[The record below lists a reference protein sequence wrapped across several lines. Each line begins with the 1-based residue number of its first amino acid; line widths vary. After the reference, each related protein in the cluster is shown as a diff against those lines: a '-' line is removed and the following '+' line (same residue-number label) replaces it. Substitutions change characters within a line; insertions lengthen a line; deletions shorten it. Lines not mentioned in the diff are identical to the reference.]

1 MQRSATTVHG
11 HLAGF
16 VPARDGVFGL
26 VKTVKLFGPRIAAAL
41 AAGTLIAGY
50 SAAQTAPAA
59 DQEQEVP
66 STANLNLPQN
76 LQIFGKLDPNI
87 RKPTAIVNDA
97 VITGTD
103 VDQRIN
109 MVTGLRGIQVPAD
122 QIDQL
127 RLQVLRSII
136 DETLQIQE
144 AKNNDITVTAAEI
157 DQSFNRVARNF
168 SQSPEELRATL
179 TKMGSSD
186 RSLRRQI
193 EGELAWQRL
202 LRRRVEPFV
211 NVGDEEVKSIIARL
225 EASKGS
231 EEYHLKEIYLAA
243 TPDQLDEVAQGART
257 MIDQMRKGQPF
268 EYFARTFSD
277 ATTRAV
283 DGDLDWV
290 RPAVLPQPLAA
301 AAQEMQPGQIAGPI
315 EVPGGVSILFM
326 VDKRQVLMADPRDA
340 KLSLRQVSLRFPAGL
355 NQQQMA
361 DRAESFAKATSAI
374 QGCGNVTQVAT
385 SIGAEVV
392 DNDSIRVRD
401 LPPQLQD
408 IVLQMQIGQAT
419 PPFGSPEDGIRT
431 LVLCGR
437 DDARTASTPSPDQIQ
452 QGLEQERVNLRAQRM
467 LRDLRRDAIVDYR

>member
-1 MQRSATTVHG
+1 MDIVSACAPV
-11 HLAGF
+11 
-16 VPARDGVFGL
+16 RDGVFGL
-26 VKTVKLFGPRIAAAL
+26 GKTKTPFGHRIAAAL
-41 AAGTLIAGY
+41 AAGTLLAGY
-50 SAAQTAPAA
+50 AVAQTVPDPAGKQDDVPAA
-59 DQEQEVP
+59 
-66 STANLNLPQN
+66 ANLNLPQN
-76 LQIFGKLDPNI
+76 LQIFGKVDPNI

-103 VDQRIN
+103 VDQRVN
-109 MVTGLRGIQVPAD
+109 MVTGLRGIDVPGD
-122 QIDQL
+122 QLDQL

-144 AKNNDITVTAAEI
+144 ARNNDITVTAAEI

-168 SQSPEELRATL
+168 NQTPEQFRQTL
-179 TKMGSSD
+179 VKLGSSE

-231 EEYHLKEIYLAA
+231 EEYHLKEIYLSA
-243 TPDQLDEVAQGART
+243 TPDQMDEVTQAART
-257 MIDQMRKGQPF
+257 MIERMRQGQPF
-268 EYFARTFSD
+268 EFFARNFSD

-290 RPAVLPQPLAA
+290 RPAVLPAPLAT
-301 AAQEMQPGQIAGPI
+301 AAQEMQVGQIAGPI
-315 EVPGGVSILFM
+315 EVPGGISILYM
-326 VDKRQVLMADPRDA
+326 VDKRQVLMADPRDSR
-340 KLSLRQVSLRFPAGL
+340 LSLRQLALRFPAGL
-355 NQQQMA
+355 NQQQIA
-361 DRAESFAKATSAI
+361 ARAENFAKTTAAI
-374 QGCGNVTQVAT
+374 QGCGNVNAVAQT
-385 SIGAEVV
+385 IGAEVV

-401 LPPQLQD
+401 LPPQLQE

-419 PPFGSPEDGIRT
+419 PPFGSPEEGVRV

-437 DDARTASTPSPDQIQ
+437 DDARTASLPSPDQIQ

-467 LRDLRRDAIVDYR
+467 LRDLRRDAIVEYR